1 MRILFVNHTST
12 ASGAEQGLMRLVV
25 GLGQTHPVAVACP
38 RAGALPEM
46 IDAASVQRFAVPAFE
61 ASFRTHPVHT
71 PVGVARLGAGG
82 LAIARVAR
90 RFQAHLLHANSA
102 RAGLMCAIARRL
114 GGPPV
119 VVHLRDDLPLT
130 GLGRAVRFCLAR
142 SAGAVVAVSRYTAG
156 RFNEGLNPPR
166 ATHVYNS
173 IDHERF
179 NPDRVATAP
188 VREEFGIPP
197 NAALLGQ
204 VSQITPWK
212 GQDAAIR
219 TVAELRG
226 GRVDAHLLIVG
237 RVTFAGREVR
247 HDNEGYLRA
256 LHRLVEE
263 LGVRDVVHFLGG
275 RSDVPGILR
284 ALDLSLLPSRNEP
297 FGRVTVESMAMG
309 TPPLV
314 SEVGSGPEL
323 VQDGVSGRL
332 LPPGRPELW
341 AAAARALLA
350 DRPALARMGARAREA
365 ARRFS
370 DDSQIQGVLAVYE
383 RLLGLP
389 EGEPR
394 ASSVPVEQGAR
405 ESAEAVSWP
414 G

>member
-1 MRILFVNHTST
+1 
-12 ASGAEQGLMRLVV
+12 
-25 GLGQTHPVAVACP
+25 
-38 RAGALPEM
+38 
-46 IDAASVQRFAVPAFE
+46 
-61 ASFRTHPVHT
+61 
-71 PVGVARLGAGG
+71 
-82 LAIARVAR
+82 
-90 RFQAHLLHANSA
+90 
-102 RAGLMCAIARRL
+102 
-114 GGPPV
+114 
-119 VVHLRDDLPLT
+119 
-130 GLGRAVRFCLAR
+130 
-142 SAGAVVAVSRYTAG
+142 
-156 RFNEGLNPPR
+156 
-166 ATHVYNS
+166 
-173 IDHERF
+173 
-179 NPDRVATAP
+179 
-188 VREEFGIPP
+188 
-197 NAALLGQ
+197 

-212 GQDAAIR
+212 GQDVAIR
-219 TVAELRG
+219 AVAELRRG
-226 GRVDAHLLIVG
+226 GIDAHLLIVG
-237 RVTFAGREVR
+237 RVTFSGPGVR
-247 HDNEGYLRA
+247 HDNEGYLRS
-256 LHRLVEE
+256 LHSLVEE
-263 LGVRDVVHFLGG
+263 LGAPDAVHFLGG